1 MPSKRKKNKRR
12 MTRVQAQRR
21 ILEEQYAANPPAKAS
36 RGTGASVPPAAA
48 SRLKCT
54 APAPQKILE
63 AVTTSEVISKP
74 VTPEPEAA
82 AAAASPTE
90 VQAEAADVGAG
101 ETPVATETAEAESE
115 ATPEAEAALPDT
127 EAGTQVSS
135 PAEAP
140 AEAPE
145 ETEILTEETAT
156 VTTEPE
162 LRHETL
168 EAKTEEEPEAPA
180 EEEAPVETEMEVAIT
195 EAPEEPEVTAQAGG
209 RVSPVEEPAAVA
221 EAAVEP
227 AEVEVAAD
235 VLKPE
240 PITEIVS
247 GGEEEEE
254 EEAEMEVLAAEEAS
268 EVSAET
274 TDLITKTE
282 VPQDAPVQPMEIQG
296 VGDAPL
302 EEAEASAAEVKED
315 IVDNLADDF
324 VVTETA
330 EAVEVAIAESSGQ
343 LETVEMSEALNSQ
356 SEASNESVAESVAEV
371 VAPPAEEAMDAD
383 GQACLDA
390 PLEEPKLEEP
400 KLEEPKLEEPKLEEP
415 KLEVCEMPCQKQL
428 AVESSLSGH
437 VVPEVTIEG

>member
-1 MPSKRKKNKRR
+1 MGLVFSWLWGRR
-12 MTRVQAQRR
+12 
-21 ILEEQYAANPPAKAS
+21 
-36 RGTGASVPPAAA
+36 
-48 SRLKCT
+48 
-54 APAPQKILE
+54 
-63 AVTTSEVISKP
+63 
-74 VTPEPEAA
+74 
-82 AAAASPTE
+82 
-90 VQAEAADVGAG
+90 
-101 ETPVATETAEAESE
+101 
-115 ATPEAEAALPDT
+115 ALPGVAA
-127 EAGTQVSS
+127 ETQVSS

-145 ETEILTEETAT
+145 ETEILTEETAN

-227 AEVEVAAD
+227 AEVEVAAE
-235 VLKPE
+235 VLEPE
-240 PITEIVS
+240 AVTEIVS

-282 VPQDAPVQPMEIQG
+282 VPQDAPVQPMEIQV

-302 EEAEASAAEVKED
+302 EEAEASAAEVKEE

-400 KLEEPKLEEPKLEEP
+400 KLEEPKLEEPKLE
-415 KLEVCEMPCQKQL
+415 VCEMPCQKQL
-428 AVESSLSGH
+428 AVESVEMSVESSLSGH